1 MGYRYFETFAR
12 DKVLYPFGFGLSY
25 TGFGITCSPAEHRDG
40 ETIVR
45 VKVTNTGAL
54 PGKEVVQVYV
64 NPPQGKLG
72 KPLRNL
78 AAFAKTKC
86 LVPGEEQE
94 LTLKFSDYDIAS
106 YDDSGVTGHKSCY
119 VLEKGSYEVYAGTD
133 VRSAEAAEALRF
145 RRQR

>member
-1 MGYRYFETFAR
+1 
-12 DKVLYPFGFGLSY
+12 
-25 TGFGITCSPAEHRDG
+25 
-40 ETIVR
+40 
-45 VKVTNTGAL
+45 
-54 PGKEVVQVYV
+54 
-64 NPPQGKLG
+64 PQGKLG

-94 LTLKFSDYDIAS
+94 LTLKFSEYDIAS

-133 VRSAEAAEALRF
+133 VRSAEAAGSFEIPESEVISACTEAAGPVWKFERM
-145 RRQR
+145 R